1 MRWISTL
8 PESTPQPPPT
18 AAVQSLEE
26 SWSTFPIVRL
36 RFTLRS
42 QGLSIPAFHASVWH
56 GMIGARLREIDP
68 LAYLAIWE
76 KEQSAPYAL
85 RAPIG
90 PTKISDGDTLFV
102 EITLFG
108 QAIAHLASVL
118 AAVDA
123 ASSSLGQVVH
133 QGQRGRAIIE
143 EIYSVTPTGIR
154 PVRLLS
160 ETELSA
166 LQILAGTILQ
176 AVPKHPTAAVRL
188 ILDAP
193 LRLKDNG
200 QFITQHPSFTQLLR
214 RVFGRMRQLQP
225 NSSAQQAKEILQH
238 AVGISDHGSVRWM
251 TLDRWSARQKQ
262 NMPFGGLVGFLE
274 YHGALEE
281 FLPWLALGA
290 WLHVGGKSTFGFGT
304 YQLQVAE

>member
-1 MRWISTL
+1 M
-8 PESTPQPPPT
+8 
-18 AAVQSLEE
+18 
-26 SWSTFPIVRL
+26 
-36 RFTLRS
+36 
-42 QGLSIPAFHASVWH
+42 
-56 GMIGARLREIDP
+56 REIDP

-200 QFITQHPSFTQLLR
+200 QFITQHPRAGSKMKCNTFGPR
-214 RVFGRMRQLQP
+214 RLEVNNGQP
-225 NSSAQQAKEILQH
+225 LSA
-238 AVGISDHGSVRWM
+238 
-251 TLDRWSARQKQ
+251 
-262 NMPFGGLVGFLE
+262 LE
-274 YHGALEE
+274 YG
-281 FLPWLALGA
+281 
-290 WLHVGGKSTFGFGT
+290 
-304 YQLQVAE
+304 